1 MTTLDA
7 RGISCP
13 EPLLMLKNA
22 LKTQAQLAMLV
33 DSKAALDNCEG
44 YAKKQGFTV
53 DIEKEG
59 DTFNMLIAAKNE

>member
-22 LKTQAQLAMLV
+22 LKTYVQLVMLV
-33 DSKAALDNCEG
+33 DSKAALDNCESF
-44 YAKKQGFTV
+44 AKKQGFTV
-53 DIEKEG
+53 EVEKDS
-59 DTFNMLIAAKNE
+59 DTFKMLISAAK

>member
-13 EPLLMLKNA
+13 EPLLMLKTA
-22 LKTQAQLAMLV
+22 LKKEDSLVLLV
-33 DSKAALDNCEG
+33 DSKSAFDNCES

-53 DIEKEG
+53 ETDRDG
-59 DTFNMLIAAKNE
+59 DTFKLRVGG